1 MVTLGFQ
8 TPMWPRLKPTD
19 ESPLPARRETFYDQL
34 LPYEPAHRTGGLAYS
49 AEGGMP
55 LWK

>member
-19 ESPLPARRETFYDQL
+19 ESPLPARWETFYDQL
-34 LPYEPAHRTGGLAYS
+34 LPHEPAHRTGGL
-49 AEGGMP
+49 
-55 LWK
+55 